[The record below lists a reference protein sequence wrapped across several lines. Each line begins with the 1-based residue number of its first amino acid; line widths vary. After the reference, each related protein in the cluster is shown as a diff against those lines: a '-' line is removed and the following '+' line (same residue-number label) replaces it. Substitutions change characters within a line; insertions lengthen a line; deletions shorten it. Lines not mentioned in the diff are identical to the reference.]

1 MGELLTTHALN
12 AKGAAHRERM
22 DASFA
27 WDALSRPYIQDQT
40 FQKAID
46 ATLLTGTAMRQS
58 NLVTLNPPAS
68 KLIHA
73 MADAVGVPFT
83 PQQKTVDLLPTRER
97 KHLFRQVYTQIARKA
112 GI

>member
-1 MGELLTTHALN
+1 
-12 AKGAAHRERM
+12 M

-27 WDALSRPYIQDQT
+27 WDALSRHYIQDKEY
-40 FQKAID
+40 QKAID
-46 ATLLTGTAMRQS
+46 ATLLTGTAMRRS

-73 MADAVGVPFT
+73 MADAVGVPFAHE
-83 PQQKTVDLLPTRER
+83 QMTVDLLPTQER
-97 KHLFRQVYTQIARKA
+97 KQLFRQVYTQIARKS